1 MLFAGP
7 AGHVRADLGD
17 ESQGGIGP
25 DGVDLCEVHSRE
37 LVERQALEKAL
48 DTFWSENAPS
58 AGQSSRRSQLLCLG
72 TYLADRTLTRRVAQA
87 WSALSHACHHQPY
100 DLPPTTGEL
109 EGWMESV
116 QIFIERTAE

>member
-1 MLFAGP
+1 MNNDSMKLLGLARAVMSSKAAGVSSAWP
-7 AGHVRADLGD
+7 RCSALLA
-17 ESQGGIGP
+17 
-25 DGVDLCEVHSRE
+25 
-37 LVERQALEKAL
+37 RQALEKAL